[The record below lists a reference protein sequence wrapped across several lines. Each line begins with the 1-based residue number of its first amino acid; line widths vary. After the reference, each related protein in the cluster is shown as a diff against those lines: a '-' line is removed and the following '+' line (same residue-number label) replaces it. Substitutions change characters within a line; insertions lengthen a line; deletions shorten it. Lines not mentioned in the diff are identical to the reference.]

1 MSETKTKLKIKPLG
15 NNVVVEPIKDDK
27 VTKSGIVIPETLSE
41 ETPQQGVIVSL
52 GEGKLLKDGKRYA
65 FSVKVGDRVIFK
77 KYAPTEFET
86 DDTKYL
92 IIEEKDILGILD

>member
-1 MSETKTKLKIKPLG
+1 MKDSKTKLKIKPLG

-41 ETPQQGVIVSL
+41 ETPQKGVIVSL
-52 GEGKLLKDGKRYA
+52 GEGRLLKDGKRYT
-65 FSVKVGDRVIFK
+65 FSVKVGDRVVFK
-77 KYAPTEFET
+77 KYAPTEFEI

-92 IIEEKDILGILD
+92 IIEEKDILGVLD